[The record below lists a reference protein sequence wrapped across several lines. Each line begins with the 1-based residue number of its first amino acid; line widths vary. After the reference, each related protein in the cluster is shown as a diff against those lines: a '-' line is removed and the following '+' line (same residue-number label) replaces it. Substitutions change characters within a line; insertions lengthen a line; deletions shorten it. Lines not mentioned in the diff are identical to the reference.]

1 MPHVDLPLR
10 RAAKAA
16 RCAAERRRTTLRV
29 RLLNDGLRSGGSQS
43 GSAGL
48 LALDEVDTDEL
59 ESA

>member
-1 MPHVDLPLR
+1 MPHVDLPPPSCRQAARGTALR
-10 RAAKAA
+10 RRPALTA
-16 RCAAERRRTTLRV
+16 
-29 RLLNDGLRSGGSQS
+29 RLLDDGLRGGGSQS